1 MFFNKKYTKIK
12 LKCYNKESKYQY
24 DDFQEK
30 NVFIN
35 IFYFVIIEP
44 EDITNKSWIEYTDNF
59 NDYEID
65 GIYDGLMNNK
75 TGEVTLQ

>member
-1 MFFNKKYTKIK
+1 MNRYRHGFINHGLFDKDVK
-12 LKCYNKESKYQY
+12 LCYEGRTHT
-24 DDFQEK
+24 
-30 NVFIN
+30 FIN

>member
-1 MFFNKKYTKIK
+1 MAADISFWG
-12 LKCYNKESKYQY
+12 
-24 DDFQEK
+24 

-75 TGEVTLQ
+75 TGEVTLQWQRNLILYLM